1 MQKTGNCPSI
11 IINGHIIIIIII
23 SVLVVRLHKITIA
36 IFITMAVNS
45 QDYVEDLILQ
55 YMQIIPFYRL

>member
-11 IINGHIIIIIII
+11 IINGHIIIII
-23 SVLVVRLHKITIA
+23 SVLVERLHKITIA